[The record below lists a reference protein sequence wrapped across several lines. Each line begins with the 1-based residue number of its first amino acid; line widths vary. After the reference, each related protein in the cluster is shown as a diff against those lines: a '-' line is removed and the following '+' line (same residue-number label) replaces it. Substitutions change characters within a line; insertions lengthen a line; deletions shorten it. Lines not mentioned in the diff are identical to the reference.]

1 MILSE
6 PLALFKTTAMI
17 QTFKFQKKFNFFLV
31 IAFSVIFVSCGS
43 TRNSVSV
50 EEGWELLGET
60 KAGFIRE
67 TDVINVS
74 SKNQFTA
81 IRFKVENAEIK
92 LSDLDVYFENG
103 DKLSPALDVNIP
115 AGQESRLIEL
125 TSEGRGIS
133 KIEFKYRTIG
143 SIIKKKANI
152 LIFGKRFRSGY

>member
-1 MILSE
+1 MTL
-6 PLALFKTTAMI
+6 
-17 QTFKFQKKFNFFLV
+17 TFKFQRKLNFFL
-31 IAFSVIFVSCGS
+31 FFTLSLIFLSCGS

-60 KAGFIRE
+60 KAGFVRE

-74 SKNQFTA
+74 SKSQFTA

-103 DKLSPALDVNIP
+103 DKLSPALDLNIP

-133 KIEFKYRTIG
+133 KIEFRYRTIG
-143 SIIKKKANI
+143 SIIKKKASI
-152 LIFGKRFRSGY
+152 LVFGKRFKSVY